1 MGRSI
6 LFLGLAI
13 ISEVIGTSALKVAD
27 GFSRGIPSLAVVVG
41 YGCAFF
47 FLSLAL
53 RTIPVGVAYAIWS
66 GVGTAGLAI
75 IGWVVF
81 KEQLSGLA
89 ILGLLLII
97 SGVLALHVAGAGLG
111 KQ

>member
-1 MGRSI
+1 MNPSI

-27 GFSRGIPSLAVVVG
+27 GFSRGIPSLVVVAG
-41 YGCAFF
+41 YGFAFF

-81 KEQLSGLA
+81 KEQLSGLS
-89 ILGLLLII
+89 ILGILLII
-97 SGVLALHVAGAGLG
+97 LGVLALHVAGAGAG
-111 KQ
+111 RH